1 MLQLQPLFIPSQ
13 ELLQACG
20 ETQIFITHSGG
31 KVQHSEHSA
40 CREGTQC
47 CSSHRASETRKL
59 QRSPEGLCCAGS
71 DATGGTGPHSVWH
84 QICSSVPSPQSG
96 GLAYAQEV
104 RLCCHHLHRSLVLH
118 LFWKDP
124 FAPHGLADLHPAGT
138 NLLSLIIPK
147 QACISSV
154 GACCVSQRLV
164 DIQAFAGFLG
174 KAHLALSAT

>member
-1 MLQLQPLFIPSQ
+1 MLQLQLLIILNQ

-20 ETQIFITHSGG
+20 ETWFIVTHSGG

-40 CREGTQC
+40 CREGTQL
-47 CSSHRASETRKL
+47 CSSRRASASRKL
-59 QRSPEGLCCAGS
+59 QRSPEGICRTGS
-71 DATGGTGPHSVWH
+71 DAAGSTGPHSVWH
-84 QICSSVPSPQSG
+84 QICSPVPSPQPG
-96 GLAYAQEV
+96 RFAYAQEV
-104 RLCCHHLHRSLVLH
+104 SHHLHKALVLH

-124 FAPHGLADLHPAGT
+124 FAPHGASNPASCRDKLDVLT
-138 NLLSLIIPK
+138 LSN

-164 DIQAFAGFLG
+164 VIQASADFLG